1 MPDKRGRVK
10 LSFYPTEKNRL
21 ILQNMGFINKRGAST
36 GRLNINDFINRAIDE
51 KIGIDDKSKNGELL
65 EKVIVSEIQCIQ
77 KKRDDECQKAEGR
90 LKELA
95 SRLAELRG
103 QKKVRDYE
111 GADEGQGRSDSGKVY
126 KPQELRPEKDDGHLR
141 EEPLEAIR

>member
-1 MPDKRGRVK
+1 MDKRGRVK
-10 LSFYPTEKNRL
+10 LSFYPTEKNKL
-21 ILQNMGFINKRGAST
+21 ILQNMGFLNKRGQST
-36 GRLNINDFINRAIDE
+36 GRLNLNDFLNRALDE

-77 KKRDDECQKAEGR
+77 KKRDDECVKVEGR

-95 SRLAELRG
+95 MRLAELRG

-111 GADEGQGRSDSGKVY
+111 GPDDGQGRSETGKVY
-126 KPQELRPEKDDGHLR
+126 KREELRPEKDDGHLR
-141 EEPLEAIR
+141 EEPLEVIR